1 MTCMNAVAIYDYTA
15 TQSEELTIKKDEK
28 LTIIDDS
35 KTWWR
40 VENSRR
46 ETGYVPSN
54 YVKRANKGFL
64 GKLKRPKEKEIP
76 ENGGSAQSSV
86 GEYFVPND
94 VLNALETVVAKYAFE
109 PQHNDELA
117 LKKGDKIKVIEKQE
131 DGWWKGRIGNNEG
144 WFPSNYVQ
152 PEVTTK
158 LENKEKKTALHK
170 VRTLYNFDPKNPE
183 ELSFKKDEILDVID
197 KPEDDPEWWSARR
210 QDGSSGLVPRNYIVI
225 LDGDGE
231 TPVSSSESSSAQ
243 FIQPRKV
250 ILPEHQELPFSGEK
264 WFWGKITRGH
274 AERVLNK
281 KAANGDFLVRV
292 SETKEGFSVSM
303 KAPDRIKHFRV
314 MYEGGTF
321 NIGPRHFKSFL
332 ELIEHYKKSPI
343 FTDKSGEKLFLVKPF
358 EDSSV
363 Q

>member
-1 MTCMNAVAIYDYTA
+1 MNAVAIYDYTA
-15 TQSEELTIKKDEK
+15 TESEELTIKKDEK

-35 KTWWR
+35 KRWWR

-46 ETGYVPSN
+46 KTGYVPSN

-152 PEVTTK
+152 PEVSTK
-158 LENKEKKTALHK
+158 LENKEKKAALHK

-197 KPEDDPEWWSARR
+197 
-210 QDGSSGLVPRNYIVI
+210 
-225 LDGDGE
+225 
-231 TPVSSSESSSAQ
+231 
-243 FIQPRKV
+243 
-250 ILPEHQELPFSGEK
+250 
-264 WFWGKITRGH
+264 
-274 AERVLNK
+274 
-281 KAANGDFLVRV
+281 
-292 SETKEGFSVSM
+292 
-303 KAPDRIKHFRV
+303 
-314 MYEGGTF
+314 
-321 NIGPRHFKSFL
+321 
-332 ELIEHYKKSPI
+332 
-343 FTDKSGEKLFLVKPF
+343 
-358 EDSSV
+358 
-363 Q
+363 